1 MGQISAVIFDLGRV
15 LVDWD
20 ITQSIWDMI
29 REEVGPTG
37 DPGPRRQR
45 WESLYAELA
54 TGRLTPGEFY
64 QKLKDQVTIQVDYHQ
79 FVKSW
84 CEIFFP
90 MPGMDELFSEVEKR
104 VVVGL
109 LSDTDP
115 IHWDYLPPLYP
126 FLKRITKPTL
136 SFEIGFMKPAPE
148 AYLAA
153 ARDVGFPPEQCF
165 FTDDKPENI
174 EGAKQVGMDAV
185 VFTGADDLRVEL
197 ENRGILCPPGS

>member
-1 MGQISAVIFDLGRV
+1 MAEISAVIFDLGRV

-20 ITQSIWDMI
+20 ITQSIWDLI

-37 DPGPRRQR
+37 DPGPRRR
-45 WESLYAELA
+45 KWERLYAELA
-54 TGRLTPGEFY
+54 TGRLTPEEFY
-64 QKLKDQVTIQVDYHQ
+64 KKLKDQVAMQVDYDQ

-90 MPGMDELFSEVEKR
+90 MQGMEELFAEVEKR
-104 VVVGL
+104 VAVGL

-115 IHWDYLPPLYP
+115 IHWDYLLPLYP
-126 FLKRITKPTL
+126 FLKRIKNPTL
-136 SFEIGFMKPAPE
+136 SFEIGHMKPAPE

-153 ARDVGFPPEQCF
+153 ARDVGFPPERCF

-174 EGAKQVGMDAV
+174 EGARQVGMDAELFGGV
-185 VFTGADDLRVEL
+185 GDLRSRLVG
-197 ENRGILCPPGS
+197 RGVLTPK

>member
-1 MGQISAVIFDLGRV
+1 MGHISAVIFDLGRV
-15 LVDWD
+15 LIDWD

-37 DPGPRRQR
+37 DPGPRRKD
-45 WESLYAELA
+45 WEALYAELA
-54 TGRLTPGEFY
+54 TGRLTPEEFY
-64 QKLKDQVTIQVDYHQ
+64 QKLKDKVAIQVDYDQ

-104 VVVGL
+104 VAVGL

-126 FLKRITKPTL
+126 FLKRIKKPTL

-148 AYLAA
+148 AYLTA
-153 ARDVGFPPEQCF
+153 ARNVGFPPEQCF
-165 FTDDKPENI
+165 FTDDKPGNI
-174 EGAKQVGMDAV
+174 EGARRVGMDAEL
-185 VFTGADDLRVEL
+185 FTGAEELRRQL
-197 ENRGILCPPGS
+197 ESRVII

>member
-1 MGQISAVIFDLGRV
+1 MAKISAVIFDLGRV
-15 LVDWD
+15 LIDWD

-37 DPGPRRQR
+37 DPGPRRR
-45 WESLYAELA
+45 DWERLYAELA
-54 TGRLTPGEFY
+54 TGRLTAEEFY
-64 QKLKDQVTIQVDYHQ
+64 QKLKDQVAIQVDYDQ

-90 MPGMDELFSEVEKR
+90 MPGMDELFAEVEKR
-104 VVVGL
+104 VAVGL

-126 FLKRITKPTL
+126 FLKRINNPTL

-148 AYLAA
+148 AYLTA
-153 ARDVGFPPEQCF
+153 ARNVGFPPRQCF
-165 FTDDKPENI
+165 FTDDKQENI
-174 EGAKQVGMDAV
+174 DGARKVGMDAEL
-185 VFTGADDLRVEL
+185 FTDAEALRRQL
-197 ENRGILCPPGS
+197 EARGII

>member
-1 MGQISAVIFDLGRV
+1 MAKISAVIFDLGRV
-15 LVDWD
+15 LIDWD

-37 DPGPRRQR
+37 DPGPRRQK
-45 WESLYAELA
+45 WERLYAELA
-54 TGRLTPGEFY
+54 TGRLTPEEFY
-64 QKLKDQVTIQVDYHQ
+64 QVLKEQVTIQVDYDQ

-90 MPGMDELFSEVEKR
+90 MPGMDELFSEVEKC
-104 VVVGL
+104 VAVGL

-126 FLKRITKPTL
+126 FLNRIKKPTL
-136 SFEIGFMKPAPE
+136 SFEIGWMKPAPE

-153 ARDVGFPPEQCF
+153 ARDVGFPPERCF

-174 EGAKQVGMDAV
+174 EGARRVGMDAEL
-185 VFTGADDLRVEL
+185 FAGAGELRRQL
-197 ENRGILCPPGS
+197 ASRGII

>member
-1 MGQISAVIFDLGRV
+1 MGNISAVIFDLGRV

-20 ITQSIWDMI
+20 ITQSIWDLI
-29 REEVGPTG
+29 REEVGPAG
-37 DPGPRRQR
+37 DHGPRRQA
-45 WESLYAELA
+45 WERLYAELA
-54 TGRLTPGEFY
+54 TGRLTPEGFY
-64 QKLKDQVTIQVDYHQ
+64 QKLKEQVNVQVGYDQ

-90 MPGMDELFSEVEKR
+90 MQGMEELFTEMEKH

-115 IHWDYLPPLYP
+115 VHWEYLLPLYP
-126 FLKRITKPTL
+126 FLKRIKKPTL
-136 SFEIGFMKPAPE
+136 SFEIGWMKPAPE

-153 ARDVGFPPEQCF
+153 ARDVGFSPEQCF

-174 EGAKQVGMDAV
+174 EGAKQVGMDGV
-185 VFTGADDLRVEL
+185 VFSGAEDLRRQFVD
-197 ENRGILCPPGS
+197 RGVLTPK

>member
-20 ITQSIWDMI
+20 ITQSIWDLI

-37 DPGPRRQR
+37 DPGPRRQK
-45 WESLYAELA
+45 WERLYAELA
-54 TGRLTPGEFY
+54 TGRMTPEEFY
-64 QKLKDQVTIQVDYHQ
+64 EKLRDQVDMQVDYGQ

-90 MPGMDELFSEVEKR
+90 MQGMEELFAEVEKR
-104 VVVGL
+104 VAVGL

-115 IHWDYLPPLYP
+115 IHWDYLLPLYP
-126 FLKRITKPTL
+126 FLKRIKKPTL
-136 SFEIGFMKPAPE
+136 SFEIGWMKPAPE

-153 ARDVGFPPEQCF
+153 ARDVGFPPGQCF

-174 EGAKQVGMDAV
+174 EGARQVGMDAEL
-185 VFTGADDLRVEL
+185 FGGAADLRSRLVD
-197 ENRGILCPPGS
+197 RGVLTPK

>member
-1 MGQISAVIFDLGRV
+1 MGKISAVIFDLGRV
-15 LVDWD
+15 LIDWD
-20 ITQSIWDMI
+20 ITQSIWDLI

-37 DPGPRRQR
+37 DPGPRRQK
-45 WESLYAELA
+45 WERLYAELA
-54 TGRLTPGEFY
+54 TGRMTPEEFY
-64 QKLKDQVTIQVDYHQ
+64 RTLKKQVAMQVDYGQ

-90 MPGMDELFSEVEKR
+90 MQGMEELFAEVEKR
-104 VVVGL
+104 VAVGL

-126 FLKRITKPTL
+126 FLNRIKKPTL
-136 SFEIGFMKPAPE
+136 SFEIGWMKPAPE

-174 EGAKQVGMDAV
+174 EGARRAGMDAEL
-185 VFTGADDLRVEL
+185 FTSAEELRRQL
-197 ENRGILCPPGS
+197 ESRGII

>member
-1 MGQISAVIFDLGRV
+1 MAKISAVIFDLGRV

-20 ITQSIWDMI
+20 ITESIWELI
-29 REEVGPTG
+29 REQVGLDDEPA
-37 DPGPRRQR
+37 PRSRFF
-45 WESLYAELA
+45 ESLYAELA
-54 TGRLTPGEFY
+54 TGRMTPGEFY
-64 QKLKDQVTIQVDYHQ
+64 EKLKEQVTMRLDYEQ

-90 MPGMDELFSEVEKR
+90 MQGMEELFAEVEKR
-104 VVVGL
+104 VAVGL

-126 FLKRITKPTL
+126 FLKRIKKPTL
-136 SFEIGFMKPAPE
+136 SFDIGFMKPAPE

-153 ARDVGFPPEQCF
+153 ARNVGFPPGQCF

-174 EGAKQVGMDAV
+174 EGARRVGMDAEL
-185 VFTGADDLRVEL
+185 FTGAEPLRRQL
-197 ENRGILCPPGS
+197 ASRGIV

>member
-20 ITQSIWDMI
+20 ISQSIWDMI
-29 REEVGPTG
+29 REEVGPAG
-37 DPGPRRQR
+37 DHGPRRQK
-45 WESLYAELA
+45 WERLYAELA

-64 QKLKDQVTIQVDYHQ
+64 QKLKDRVAIQVDYDQ

-90 MPGMDELFSEVEKR
+90 MPGMDELFAEVEER
-104 VVVGL
+104 VAVGL

-115 IHWDYLPPLYP
+115 IHWDYLQPLYP
-126 FLKRITKPTL
+126 FLRRIMKPTL

-153 ARDVGFPPEQCF
+153 ARDMGFPPEKCF

-174 EGAKQVGMDAV
+174 EGAKRVGMDAV
-185 VFTGADDLRVEL
+185 LFGGAEVLRSQLVE
-197 ENRGILCPPGS
+197 RGVLTPK